1 VGSAAFGVLTVDLDF
16 RPPAKELLKDI
27 KSILANVELLVFF
40 IVIFCSGLFW
50 GYIES
55 YLFWFLEE
63 MGGSKSLMGLTVT
76 VSSLFGI
83 PALIL
88 SDVIFRRIGHPNVQI
103 IGFAFYVVRLIGNNV
118 RQGNLID

>member
-1 VGSAAFGVLTVDLDF
+1 MGSAAFGVLTVDLDF

-27 KSILANVELLVFF
+27 KSVLANVELLVFF
-40 IVIFCSGLFW
+40 VVIFFSSLFW

-83 PALIL
+83 PALLL

-103 IGFAFYVVRLIGNNV
+103 IGFAFYVVRLIGK
-118 RQGNLID
+118 

>member
-1 VGSAAFGVLTVDLDF
+1 MGSAAFGVLTVDLDF

-103 IGFAFYVVRLIGNNV
+103 IGFAFYVVRLIGK
-118 RQGNLID
+118 